1 MIQIYIKSLYCNDLN
16 KYDLNTYDISP
27 YDSVFSLKMRLNE
40 RLKEDM
46 NEYYLI
52 YAGKTLEDNRC
63 LKAYNIENGSTIY
76 LEKELRGG
84 NILKI
89 QYLMMIALVVII
101 MLFFVYLITGFLPVV
116 ANIFYFLVKIT
127 IDKLIGVFQWIWSLI
142 QEEKATISDFSL
154 QGTGKFSLDKITQ
167 QYKNQALKKIE
178 VEGEAKADSY
188 NFLNILYDGFFFL
201 LKIGFTFTFV
211 FTASAGLILPIFWYR
226 TEGDMCRSMNLS
238 YYVGLVVTVIYFI
251 FYGLFLN
258 TVDALVSAYFFSS
271 SFFPLFMKAVPDAL
285 LATIKDA
292 WDESKLLPF
301 YAIPIVGQ
309 VLLGYHEAIQVALIY
324 LKSFLDQQSQY
335 DCDGGER
342 EENIKKVF
350 AGLVYK
356 NKKDDKGGYVSDVSK
371 AQLGDNFIISMV
383 REVIKDFKLN
393 SLVRLM
399 NISFNEN
406 TQNELKFSQIPWYKK
421 IFTSEYWD
429 WYSSGAAK
437 GLICNL
443 LGFGVVTREFI
454 DDMNGPLGVANMIKT
469 GNIAGVFTAIAYFII
484 LILAFFLSGMFGIKI
499 KPEGT

>member
-167 QYKNQALKKIE
+167 QYKLKVK
-178 VEGEAKADSY
+178 
-188 NFLNILYDGFFFL
+188 
-201 LKIGFTFTFV
+201 LK
-211 FTASAGLILPIFWYR
+211 L
-226 TEGDMCRSMNLS
+226 
-238 YYVGLVVTVIYFI
+238 TVI
-251 FYGLFLN
+251 
-258 TVDALVSAYFFSS
+258 
-271 SFFPLFMKAVPDAL
+271 
-285 LATIKDA
+285 
-292 WDESKLLPF
+292 
-301 YAIPIVGQ
+301 
-309 VLLGYHEAIQVALIY
+309 
-324 LKSFLDQQSQY
+324 
-335 DCDGGER
+335 
-342 EENIKKVF
+342 
-350 AGLVYK
+350 
-356 NKKDDKGGYVSDVSK
+356 
-371 AQLGDNFIISMV
+371 IS
-383 REVIKDFKLN
+383 
-393 SLVRLM
+393 
-399 NISFNEN
+399 
-406 TQNELKFSQIPWYKK
+406 
-421 IFTSEYWD
+421 
-429 WYSSGAAK
+429 
-437 GLICNL
+437 
-443 LGFGVVTREFI
+443 
-454 DDMNGPLGVANMIKT
+454 
-469 GNIAGVFTAIAYFII
+469 
-484 LILAFFLSGMFGIKI
+484 
-499 KPEGT
+499 